1 MYTNPYSIAKTIV
14 HLLNLYSEHLNGVI
28 SKYQSRRKLTILT
41 GMRKVVP
48 VSSYPVLEIEAT
60 DASDEWATTRG
71 QRPTYNFKLTLTL
84 KCEKEELGL
93 EYICTLT
100 TEIVRILTSPQ
111 NIQLPVEGQ
120 QRFSPDGEV
129 VPTYI
134 MDGLVD
140 NVTYAL
146 SRDGTTRR
154 SEFNLWTKVHEPYPD
169 IFFKKGSVL
178 EGIPSADGN
187 SNGN

>member
-1 MYTNPYSIAKTIV
+1 MYTNPYNIAQTIV
-14 HLLNLYSEHLNGVI
+14 NLLNNYSEDLNGLI
-28 SKYQSRRKLTILT
+28 AKYQSRRKLTVLT

-48 VSSYPVLEIEAT
+48 VSSYPVLEIEVS
-60 DASDEWATTRG
+60 DANDEWATTHG

-84 KCEKEELGL
+84 KCEKEEIGL

-100 TEIVRILTSPQ
+100 TELVRILTSPQ

-120 QRFSPDGEV
+120 QRFSPDGEIV
-129 VPTYI
+129 QSYI

-154 SEFNLWTKVHEPYPD
+154 AEFSLWTKIHEPYPD
-169 IFFKKGSVL
+169 IFFRKGSIL
-178 EGIPSADGN
+178 ESSSSA
-187 SNGN
+187 

>member
-1 MYTNPYSIAKTIV
+1 MYTNPYNIAKTLV
-14 HLLNLYSEHLNGVI
+14 NLLNAYSEDLNGLI
-28 SKYQSRRKLTILT
+28 SKYQSRRKLTVLT

-48 VSSYPVLEIEAT
+48 VSAYPVLEIEVSDAT
-60 DASDEWATTRG
+60 DEWATTHG
-71 QRPTYNFKLTLTL
+71 QRPTYNFKFTLTI

-120 QRFSPDGEV
+120 KRFSPDGV
-129 VPTYI
+129 IVPSYI

-154 SEFNLWTKVHEPYPD
+154 AEFSLWTKIHEPYPD
-169 IFFKKGSVL
+169 FFFTKGSVL
-178 EGIPSADGN
+178 ESSSSA
-187 SNGN
+187 